1 MAHVYYEL
9 LWSNS
14 KEQGRCS
21 RTPTFEYT
29 AIYWK
34 NLTSLPVI
42 KSKQLG
48 ELLGG
53 LGKGEEAIKLN
64 RPPKEKAG
72 SLYFVTKT
80 KNTAAYRMSKYC
92 KKGYADI
99 H

>member
-21 RTPTFEYT
+21 QIPTFEHT

-34 NLTSLPVI
+34 NLTSLLVI
-42 KSKQLG
+42 KSNQLG
-48 ELLGG
+48 ELLGD
-53 LGKGEEAIKLN
+53 LGKG
-64 RPPKEKAG
+64 RG
-72 SLYFVTKT
+72 
-80 KNTAAYRMSKYC
+80 
-92 KKGYADI
+92 G